1 MGVGSENRK
10 EKGGKMSVYS
20 TKKSQSRM
28 LTLKIRVFES
38 NMGVGSENRKEKGGK
53 MSEL

>member
-20 TKKSQSRM
+20 TKEKYGSM
-28 LTLKIRVFES
+28 LLEICP
-38 NMGVGSENRKEKGGK
+38 
-53 MSEL
+53 

>member
-1 MGVGSENRK
+1 
-10 EKGGKMSVYS
+10 MSITIYVSDNY
-20 TKKSQSRM
+20 KN
-28 LTLKIRVFES
+28 TLKIRVFES